1 MASAGAGAGPKRWS
15 GFGASFWLAAGWLS
29 LLVFAAMTA
38 SWLPLDP
45 NGFDPRNGL
54 LAPTFRHPFG
64 TTKVGEDIFAI
75 GVHGTRV
82 ALIVGIC
89 SALVALLVGAPLG
102 LIAGY
107 FRGRVDTIITT
118 LLDAVV
124 AFPTFV
130 LASALV
136 LFVGQS
142 VLTVV
147 LVVGVVTAPLMAR
160 VTRTATRTVVDRD
173 FVLASRMAGARHAR
187 VMWQELRPNIVVPVL
202 AYAILIS
209 GVAILAEGA
218 LSFVGL
224 GAPSDK
230 ASWGRLIAGGREELQ
245 RAWWWSMCPSAL
257 FFLTI
262 LSVNLINDR
271 LQARWLLGRPL
282 PKSKAKAPRGVA
294 ASARVSAPAVVS
306 PEVAHARPP
315 SVTGPAGD
323 SAGVGVGAVA
333 DAATAI
339 AVLSIGGRSPDSG
352 PGAMPFPPGP
362 RLRIEA
368 LTVTLATPVGPVRIL
383 DGIDLSI
390 EPGRVLALV
399 GESGAGKT
407 MLARTILGMLPEGAE
422 VGGRVLLDGTD
433 LAALDAPGR
442 RRKRGREMAVVL
454 QDPQTALD
462 PVMAVGWQI
471 AEPARVH
478 LGLARALAREHALA
492 LMASVGIAEPE
503 RRFRQYPHQL
513 SGGLR
518 QRVAIALA
526 LSCGPQLLI
535 ADEPTSALDV
545 TVQAQILA
553 LLDRLR
559 RDRHMAVLLI
569 THDLAMAA
577 SFADEI
583 VVMYSGRIVERAA
596 AHELFVAPRMRYTQA
611 LLASAPSLA
620 AGSHQ
625 RLLAIPGQPPN
636 PFFRP
641 SGCAFAPRCGFATA
655 QCVESE
661 PPLVVDPCSAD
672 PFSAGTG
679 GGGRLVACWH
689 PAGATDS

>member
-1 MASAGAGAGPKRWS
+1 MVSAGPKRWS
-15 GFGASFWLAAGWLS
+15 GLGASFWLAAGWLS

-75 GVHGTRV
+75 AVHGSRV
-82 ALIVGIC
+82 ALIVGLC

-107 FRGRVDTIITT
+107 FRGRVDTVITT

-202 AYAILIS
+202 TYAILIS

-282 PKSKAKAPRGVA
+282 PKSKAQAPRGVA
-294 ASARVSAPAVVS
+294 VSARVSAPAVVS
-306 PEVAHARPP
+306 PEVPHARPP
-315 SVTGPAGD
+315 SDSGPGGD
-323 SAGVGVGAVA
+323 STGVGLGAMAHVAAARAMLPVGR
-333 DAATAI
+333 
-339 AVLSIGGRSPDSG
+339 RSPDSG

-368 LTVTLATPVGPVRIL
+368 LTVTLTTPVGPVRIL

-407 MLARTILGMLPEGAE
+407 MLARTILGMLPDGTE

-433 LAALDAPGR
+433 LAALDPQGR

-583 VVMYSGRIVERAA
+583 AVMYSGRIVERAA
-596 AHELFVAPRMRYTQA
+596 ANDLFARPKMRYTQA

-636 PFFRP
+636 PYFRP

-655 QCVESE
+655 QCIESA
-661 PPLVVDPCSAD
+661 PPLVVDPCRAGPSSAD
-672 PFSAGTG
+672 TG

-689 PAGATDS
+689 PAGAIDS

>member
-1 MASAGAGAGPKRWS
+1 M
-15 GFGASFWLAAGWLS
+15 
-29 LLVFAAMTA
+29 
-38 SWLPLDP
+38 
-45 NGFDPRNGL
+45 
-54 LAPTFRHPFG
+54 
-64 TTKVGEDIFAI
+64 
-75 GVHGTRV
+75 HGSRV
-82 ALIVGIC
+82 ALIVGLC

-107 FRGRVDTIITT
+107 FRGRVDTVITT

-271 LQARWLLGRPL
+271 LQARWLLRRPL
-282 PKSKAKAPRGVA
+282 PKSKAKAPRRVA
-294 ASARVSAPAVVS
+294 ASVRVSAPTVVS
-306 PEVAHARPP
+306 PEVP
-315 SVTGPAGD
+315 
-323 SAGVGVGAVA
+323 
-333 DAATAI
+333 
-339 AVLSIGGRSPDSG
+339 IGGRSPDSG
-352 PGAMPFPPGP
+352 PGEMPFPPGP

-368 LTVTLATPVGPVRIL
+368 LTVTLATPAGPVRIL

-407 MLARTILGMLPEGAE
+407 MLARTILGMLPEGAD
-422 VGGRVLLDGTD
+422 VGGRVLLDGAD
-433 LAALDAPGR
+433 LAALDPPGR

-583 VVMYSGRIVERAA
+583 AVMYSGRIVERAA
-596 AHELFVAPRMRYTQA
+596 ANDLFARPKMRYTQA

-625 RLLAIPGQPPN
+625 RLLAIAGQPPN
-636 PFFRP
+636 PYFRP

-655 QCVESE
+655 QCIESA
-661 PPLVVDPCSAD
+661 PPLVVDPCSSGPSSAD
-672 PFSAGTG
+672 TG

-689 PAGATDS
+689 PAGAIDS